1 MKFEILTVGK
11 IQDKNYRVLIEEYLQ
26 RCGGRIST
34 ELVHCRNDEEM
45 EKRIQGRE
53 WVVALD
59 ERGKVQSSIEF
70 SDWLSKLMRQGLNR
84 VTVCLGGA
92 SGLSRKV
99 VENSR
104 EQLSVSGYTLNH
116 QLALLVIAEQL
127 YRGLTILFGEPYH
140 KK

>member
-1 MKFEILTVGK
+1 
-11 IQDKNYRVLIEEYLQ
+11 
-26 RCGGRIST
+26 
-34 ELVHCRNDEEM
+34 M

-53 WVVALD
+53 WIVALD
-59 ERGKVQSSIEF
+59 ERGKMQSSIEF

-99 VENSR
+99 VENSS